1 MSERLL
7 ALTGLIYDAAGGGT
21 SWAAVGKDLERL
33 VNARSASL
41 MAGDF
46 STGETEILY
55 HAEIP
60 SAAVAAYQQ
69 HYRSVDLWTN
79 RAAAAAAHTHPG
91 QAPRVWTSGHLVPD
105 REFLRSEFYGDF
117 GRHLGLRYVVGTV
130 VHLGA
135 AGVMPL
141 GLHRPDGD
149 APFDTQDARLIQ
161 AVLPHLRR
169 ALQLRHQL
177 RPAQAMLSAA
187 EAALDAVPVG
197 AIIVDADARV
207 LRANMAAE
215 AIAASSNAIRLR
227 QAHGC
232 AHGRL
237 VLTACLTEENAEFL
251 HLIRTTALGG
261 ASGGALRTWNAFRHD
276 CGRRARLGLPRRLA
290 GGEAGSVGRVPGRAL
305 VLLKDLSA
313 ARMPPPARLLR
324 ELFGLT
330 ANEAEVACALYGG
343 VTKQAVAAARGVRVS
358 TIRTQVDAI
367 LAKTGATNLR
377 DRAAARRAVTAIGE
391 QIHAAF
397 LQMADVGAPA

>member
-135 AGVMPL
+135 AG
-141 GLHRPDGD
+141 
-149 APFDTQDARLIQ
+149 
-161 AVLPHLRR
+161 
-169 ALQLRHQL
+169 
-177 RPAQAMLSAA
+177 
-187 EAALDAVPVG
+187 
-197 AIIVDADARV
+197 
-207 LRANMAAE
+207 
-215 AIAASSNAIRLR
+215 
-227 QAHGC
+227 
-232 AHGRL
+232 
-237 VLTACLTEENAEFL
+237 
-251 HLIRTTALGG
+251 
-261 ASGGALRTWNAFRHD
+261 
-276 CGRRARLGLPRRLA
+276 
-290 GGEAGSVGRVPGRAL
+290 
-305 VLLKDLSA
+305 
-313 ARMPPPARLLR
+313 
-324 ELFGLT
+324 
-330 ANEAEVACALYGG
+330 
-343 VTKQAVAAARGVRVS
+343 
-358 TIRTQVDAI
+358 
-367 LAKTGATNLR
+367 
-377 DRAAARRAVTAIGE
+377 
-391 QIHAAF
+391 
-397 LQMADVGAPA
+397 

>member
-1 MSERLL
+1 MSEQLL

-21 SWAAVGKDLERL
+21 SWATVGKDLERL

-79 RAAAAAAHTHPG
+79 RAAAAATHSG
-91 QAPRVWTSGHLVPD
+91 QMPKVWTSGHLVPD
-105 REFLRSEFYGDF
+105 REFLRSEFYNDF

-130 VHLGA
+130 VYLGA
-135 AGVMPL
+135 AGVMPI
-141 GLHRPDGD
+141 GLHRPDGA
-149 APFDTQDARLIQ
+149 APFDTQDARLVE

-177 RPAQAMLSAA
+177 RPAQALTAAA
-187 EAALDAVPVG
+187 EAALDAVPV
-197 AIIVDADARV
+197 AAVIVDADARV

-215 AIAASSNAIRLR
+215 AIAASNNAVRLR

-232 AHGRL
+232 THRRL
-237 VLTACLTEENAEFL
+237 VLTACLTEENSQLL
-251 HLIRTTALGG
+251 HLIRKTALGG
-261 ASGGALRTWNAFRHD
+261 ASGGALRTWNQSRTNAV
-276 CGRRARLGLPRRLA
+276 AVLVSPLPQRLA
-290 GGEAGSVGRVPGRAL
+290 GGKAGLVGRVPGRAL
-305 VLLKDLSA
+305 ILLKDLSA
-313 ARMPPPARLLR
+313 ARMPPPVRLLR

-343 VTKQAVAAARGVRVS
+343 VTKEAVAAARGVRAS
-358 TIRTQVDAI
+358 TIKTQVDAI

-377 DRAAARRAVTAIGE
+377 DLGPE
-391 QIHAAF
+391 QE
-397 LQMADVGAPA
+397 LLSNTR

>member
-1 MSERLL
+1 M
-7 ALTGLIYDAAGGGT
+7 
-21 SWAAVGKDLERL
+21 
-33 VNARSASL
+33 
-41 MAGDF
+41 
-46 STGETEILY
+46 
-55 HAEIP
+55 
-60 SAAVAAYQQ
+60 
-69 HYRSVDLWTN
+69 DLWTN

-149 APFDTQDARLIQ
+149 APFDTQDARLIE

-197 AIIVDADARV
+197 AIIVDGDARV

-237 VLTACLTEENAEFL
+237 VLTACLTEENAQLL

-261 ASGGALRTWNAFRHD
+261 ASGGALRTWNHSGTTAV
-276 CGRRARLGLPRRLA
+276 AVLVSPLPRRLA

-324 ELFGLT
+324 
-330 ANEAEVACALYGG
+330 AALRPDG
-343 VTKQAVAAARGVRVS
+343 Q
-358 TIRTQVDAI
+358 
-367 LAKTGATNLR
+367 
-377 DRAAARRAVTAIGE
+377 
-391 QIHAAF
+391 
-397 LQMADVGAPA
+397 